1 VKKHKRALN
10 VHRED
15 LVRIDSEWQE
25 EWRPCV
31 EVDGHAVL
39 GKDGSITRSSCDKM
53 APHSFKMLRLFKE
66 RIPTHNHKSKVIS
79 DLPVNFR
86 DIYGKKL
93 LL

>member
-1 VKKHKRALN
+1 M
-10 VHRED
+10 HRED

-53 APHSFKMLRLFKE
+53 APHCFKMLRLFKE
-66 RIPTHNHKSKVIS
+66 RIPTHKSKVIS
-79 DLPVNFR
+79 DLPINFR